1 MVESK
6 TTVVHKVLGRKKFK
20 LIWDCLK
27 KIFKVFALL
36 QQKAIGTDKPRIL
49 RTNKHRI
56 LLNVASF
63 GSSQIEFWILIYLE
77 DLNYMTWYRSQI
89 RLLVNHLINEQCILW
104 KTYMIQMLLIYYL
117 LGDPEVTTNL
127 YCNVAYLGRLCDLQY
142 IFAITSWLLLR

>member
-77 DLNYMTWYRSQI
+77 DLN
-89 RLLVNHLINEQCILW
+89 C
-104 KTYMIQMLLIYYL
+104 
-117 LGDPEVTTNL
+117 VT
-127 YCNVAYLGRLCDLQY
+127 
-142 IFAITSWLLLR
+142 